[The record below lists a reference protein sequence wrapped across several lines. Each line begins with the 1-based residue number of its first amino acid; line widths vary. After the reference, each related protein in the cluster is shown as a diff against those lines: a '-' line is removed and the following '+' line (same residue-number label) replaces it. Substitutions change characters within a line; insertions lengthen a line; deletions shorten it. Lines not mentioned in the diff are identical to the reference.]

1 MEEDNIKDNNQS
13 EHLIERDINSELKES
28 YIDYAMSV
36 IVSRALPDVRDG
48 LKPVHRR
55 ILYTIYEDKIF
66 HSGKFRKSATVVG
79 SCLGRY
85 HPHGD
90 VAVYDSLVRMAQDF
104 SLRYPLIEGQGNF
117 GSIDGD
123 PPAAM
128 RYSEVRLSEIAGEM
142 LKDIE
147 KDTVDFIPNFDNTRK
162 EPTVLPSLLPQ
173 LLINGSIGIA
183 VGTATSIPPHN
194 LKEVCEAILYFLD
207 NSEAKTS
214 DLLQFIKGPDFPTG
228 GIVLNKNELKE
239 IYSQGR
245 GLIKIRAKAE
255 IVEKK
260 ENLFNIIITEIP
272 YNTLKST
279 LLEKIAELAK
289 NKKIDG
295 IRNIRDES
303 DRRGLRVVIELKKDV
318 NPKKVLN
325 KLYKF
330 TDLQKTFGLN
340 MVALVDGIQP
350 RTLSLKDVLVEF
362 INHRKE
368 VIRRRTKFDIQKIK
382 ERLHILEGLARALEN
397 IDEIIKIIK
406 KSKDRNDAKINLM
419 KKFKFTEIQA
429 NAILEIKLQT
439 LARMERE
446 SIEKE
451 YKEKKKILQGLID
464 ILEKPEGIINIIKEE
479 TQYIRDKYQDERKT
493 QILNESSSK
502 ENIEKESLIPEEEN
516 ILILTEGG
524 YIKRMNP
531 KLLRSQK
538 RGGNLMLASA
548 VRKDDQIS
556 LFLNIFS
563 NSRLLFFTNFGKV
576 FSLEAYEIP
585 ESDRYTLGRGI
596 LNFLELERGEKITG
610 ITEFN
615 ANRKKQP
622 FLVFLTKQGIIKKVA
637 IDRFENVRRTG
648 MKAINLQNN
657 DELLFIKSVN
667 KGDEIIILSNKGLL
681 IRFKEKNV
689 REMGRNASGVRAM
702 RLKEGEFIT
711 GLEIINKQEEN
722 ANYFLVISDNGFGKR
737 IKIDSF
743 KVQTRGGRGIISMKT
758 NKKIGQAIA
767 LKKIFPENEEIIVVT
782 QKGKSIRTKIKS
794 IPILGRSAQGVRIIK
809 LNPLDKIKSLVLL

>member
-538 RGGNLMLASA
+538 RGGKGMLASA

>member
-55 ILYTIYEDKIF
+55 ILYTMYEDKIF

-207 NSEAKTS
+207 NPEAKTS

-318 NPKKVLN
+318 NPQKVLN

-368 VIRRRTKFDIQKIK
+368 VIRRRTQFDIQKIK
-382 ERLHILEGLARALEN
+382 ERLHILEGLALALEN

-538 RGGNLMLASA
+538 RGGKGMLASA

-610 ITEFN
+610 ITELN

-667 KGDEIIILSNKGLL
+667 KGDEIVILSNKGLL

-737 IKIDSF
+737 VKIDSF

>member
-419 KKFKFTEIQA
+419 KKFKFSEIQA

-538 RGGNLMLASA
+538 RGGKGMLASA

-737 IKIDSF
+737 VKIDSF